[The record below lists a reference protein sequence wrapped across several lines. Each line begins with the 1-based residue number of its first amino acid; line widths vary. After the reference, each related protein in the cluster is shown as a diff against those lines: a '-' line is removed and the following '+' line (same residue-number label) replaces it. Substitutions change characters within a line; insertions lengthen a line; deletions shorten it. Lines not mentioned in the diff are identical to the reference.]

1 MGKLAAG
8 RAGTRLEQ
16 TLAAGSPRR
25 DDRAVEPPIEH
36 RDVTTIM
43 ALLGDIKNDVRR
55 IRTLLE
61 DENGEEEE
69 EGREPHS

>member
-1 MGKLAAG
+1 
-8 RAGTRLEQ
+8 
-16 TLAAGSPRR
+16 
-25 DDRAVEPPIEH
+25 VERPIEH

-69 EGREPHS
+69 EDREPDR

>member
-1 MGKLAAG
+1 VTRPTTVVSRTGQLA
-8 RAGTRLEQ
+8 RSL
-16 TLAAGSPRR
+16 PRR
-25 DDRAVEPPIEH
+25 NHRCVERPIEH

-61 DENGEEEE
+61 DDNGEEEE
-69 EGREPHS
+69 EDGEPDR